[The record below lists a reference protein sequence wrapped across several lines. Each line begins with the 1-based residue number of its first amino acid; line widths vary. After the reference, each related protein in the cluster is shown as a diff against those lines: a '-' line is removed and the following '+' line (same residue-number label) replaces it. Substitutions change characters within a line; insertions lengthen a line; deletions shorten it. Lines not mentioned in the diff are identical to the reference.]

1 MDHLILA
8 FPHGFYSS
16 FSRWFDRLAWANR
29 LPLENNIEMQLM
41 KGSKYTWYN
50 HSLYFNNLTNDA
62 IYFGFTDSL
71 KSPNAKK
78 LLVMNSYL

>member
-41 KGSKYTWYN
+41 KGSKYT
-50 HSLYFNNLTNDA
+50 
-62 IYFGFTDSL
+62 
-71 KSPNAKK
+71 
-78 LLVMNSYL
+78 